1 VIPSTK
7 TENYLTNI

>member
-7 TENYLTNI
+7 TENYLTNN